1 MRFKRK
7 TLCAPCLRGKYGG
20 LMNKKL
26 DVKLSKLKETW
37 SRYQS
42 SKEVLNTL
50 KMETDILGDLYNNQA
65 EKIASE
71 MRKRSLNEITTD
83 DGTFKLKRLIN
94 AKIIN
99 RTEAD
104 EFDQKYSLGLFQK
117 SICGPR
123 VKAWTMQ
130 QLEKNLKIPAF
141 VDVVENWTIS
151 IEE

>member
-1 MRFKRK
+1 M
-7 TLCAPCLRGKYGG
+7 TQ
-20 LMNKKL
+20 KL

-37 SRYQS
+37 FRYHS

-50 KMETDILGDLYNNQA
+50 KMETDILFDLYRNQS

-71 MRKRSLNEITTD
+71 MRKRSLNEIKTD
-83 DGTFKLKRLIN
+83 DGIFKLKRLIN

-104 EFDQKYSLGLFQK
+104 EYDQKYNLGFFQK

-130 QLEKNLKIPAF
+130 QLEKGLKVPAF
-141 VDVVENWTIS
+141 VDVQEGWTIS
-151 IEE
+151 IE